1 MYDDHRHNDKKYL
14 LALGKRIRKIRL
26 SKKIRQTE
34 IAYRCNFDKSS
45 YNAIEAGKRNT
56 TILTLLK
63 IANALE
69 VPIKD
74 FLEDSSK
81 S

>member
-1 MYDDHRHNDKKYL
+1 MYDEHRHSEKEYL
-14 LALGKRIRKIRL
+14 LVLGKRIRKIRL

-63 IANALE
+63 IANALDVSVKE
-69 VPIKD
+69 
-74 FLEDSSK
+74 FLEDNS
-81 S
+81 

>member
-1 MYDDHRHNDKKYL
+1 MYDDCKDSDKKYL
-14 LALGKRIRKIRL
+14 LALGKRIRKVRL

-63 IANALE
+63 IANALD
-69 VPIKD
+69 VSIKE
-74 FLEDSSK
+74 FLED
-81 S
+81 

>member
-1 MYDDHRHNDKKYL
+1 MYDEHRHSEKEYL

-63 IANALE
+63 IAGALN
-69 VPIKD
+69 VTIKD
-74 FLEDSSK
+74 FLEDTPK
-81 S
+81 

>member
-1 MYDDHRHNDKKYL
+1 MYDEHRHSEKKYL
-14 LALGKRIRKIRL
+14 LALGKRIRKICL

-56 TILTLLK
+56 TIITLLK
-63 IANALE
+63 IADALE
-69 VPIKD
+69 VSIIE
-74 FLEDSSK
+74 FFEDQK
-81 S
+81 EI

>member
-1 MYDDHRHNDKKYL
+1 
-14 LALGKRIRKIRL
+14 L

-63 IANALE
+63 IANALD
-69 VPIKD
+69 VSIKE
-74 FLEDSSK
+74 FLED
-81 S
+81 

>member
-1 MYDDHRHNDKKYL
+1 VYEEHKHNEKEYL

-56 TILTLLK
+56 TIHTLLK
-63 IANALE
+63 IASALD
-69 VPIKD
+69 VYVKD
-74 FLEDSSK
+74 FLEENPK
-81 S
+81 